1 MPKPIKLTLVLRGL
15 KKNDFEFVSQKGSHK
30 KFTDGKRVVVVKVTK
45 KEIPQGTLNS
55 ILGQSGLQ
63 ESDFR

>member
-15 KKNDFEFVSQKGSHK
+15 KKNGFEPVAQKGSHK
-30 KFTDGKRVVVVKVTK
+30 KFTDGERVVIVKVTK
-45 KEIPQGTLNS
+45 KEIPQGTFNS

-63 ESDFR
+63 ASDFR

>member
-1 MPKPIKLTLVLRGL
+1 MPKPIKLTLVLKGL
-15 KKNDFEFVSQKGSHK
+15 RRNGFEVVSQKGSHK
-30 KFTDGKRVVVVKVTK
+30 KYTDGERIVIVKVTK
-45 KEIPQGTLNS
+45 KEIPQGTFNS

>member
-15 KKNDFEFVSQKGSHK
+15 KENGFEAISQKGSHK
-30 KFTDGKRVVVVKVTK
+30 KYTDGERVVIVKVTK
-45 KEIPQGTLNS
+45 KEIPQGTFNS